1 MAKQKWLRI
10 EGPDSIFSIA
20 QAGQVGWLIGT
31 EQGVWSYGAGACAI
45 LSEALRP
52 AAITAVITPLAYPQ
66 PPYIFVGAADG
77 IARSADRGE
86 TWVSPNMPQRSHVSH
101 LAVSPAFPEDGAAF
115 AATLEDGVLVTT
127 DHGQNWHSWNFGL
140 LDLEVLVLAVSPN
153 FATDETVLAAT
164 ASGLFRSTNG
174 GRAWRE
180 LAVPESAMPLSG
192 LAFLQGVLVSASES
206 DGLSYSND
214 AGDTWQKRSAF
225 RSGQINALS
234 ASADG
239 SLLVVATPT
248 VVAVSA
254 DAGATWQRTE
264 GKTPQ
269 GIVSVAPLANG
280 AVLAGTQ
287 SDGLWRYGD

>member
-1 MAKQKWLRI
+1 MAKLKWQRI
-10 EGPDSIFSIA
+10 DGPNSIFSIS
-20 QAGQVGWLIGT
+20 QAGQVGWFVGT

-52 AAITAVITPLAYPQ
+52 AAITAAVTPPTYPQ
-66 PPYIFVGAADG
+66 LPYIFVGAADG

-86 TWVSPNMPQRSHVSH
+86 TWVSPNMPQRSHVSQIA
-101 LAVSPAFPEDGAAF
+101 LSPAFPEDGAAF

-140 LDLEVLVLAVSPN
+140 LDLEVLILAVSPN
-153 FATDETVLAAT
+153 FSVDETVLAGT

-192 LAFLQGVLVSASES
+192 LGFVQGTLVSASES
-206 DGLSYSND
+206 DGLSYSKD
-214 AGDTWQKRSAF
+214 GGDTWQKRAAF
-225 RSGQINALS
+225 RSGQINALGV
-234 ASADG
+234 SADG
-239 SLLVVATPT
+239 TTLAIATPT

-254 DAGATWQRTE
+254 DAGATWQRAE
-264 GKTPQ
+264 GKTPP

-287 SDGLWRYGD
+287 QDGLWRYGD